1 MTTILAPSVL
11 TQLRQI
17 EPSRDDG
24 IAYYPCRAQ
33 LHEGTHVDYVY
44 VVDQAQFE
52 RIWGVGPERP
62 TLDAS
67 TIVALQE
74 APMRL
79 PKRFADQLYRAGE
92 SGMGYCIFTLRFQN
106 GVSHVFSTGNVVD
119 FPGFPPPLHPRDV
132 IEVLPHTG
140 RGEPMLGPAAHV
152 WCPVSDLA
160 TAI

>member
-1 MTTILAPSVL
+1 MILDPQLIA
-11 TQLRQI
+11 QLRQI

-33 LHEGTHVDYVY
+33 LHDGTHVDRVS

-52 RIWGVGPERP
+52 RLWGVGPERP
-62 TLDAS
+62 TLAPS
-67 TIVALQE
+67 KLVSLQE

-92 SGMGYCIFTLRFQN
+92 SGMGYCIFTVRFQN
-106 GVSHVFSTGNVVD
+106 GVSQAYSTGNVVD
-119 FPGFPPPLHPRDV
+119 FPDFPPDLYPHDV
-132 IEVLPHTG
+132 IEVLPHQG
-140 RGEPMLGPAAHV
+140 RGEATRGAAAHV
-152 WCPVSDLA
+152 WCPVRDLA